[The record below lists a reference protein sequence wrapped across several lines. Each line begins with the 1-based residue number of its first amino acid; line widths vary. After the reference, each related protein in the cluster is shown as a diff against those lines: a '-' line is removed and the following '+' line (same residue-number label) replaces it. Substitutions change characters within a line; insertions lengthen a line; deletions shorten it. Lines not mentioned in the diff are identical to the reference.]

1 MANVTLT
8 PVVRDILERSTVTDN
23 VLFLPKE
30 QLERPVYEAVNK
42 ALVAAGGKWNRSK
55 AGHIFKSDPRQL
67 LGLILEQGHVVD
79 TKKQLQ
85 AFFTPRG
92 LADRMAEIA
101 GIDGHNVLEPS
112 AGHGALADACMRAGA
127 ARVDCCELSEE
138 FSEVLRGKQY
148 DVQTGDFLAMERTG
162 FLAKQY
168 DRILMNP
175 PFTKDQDVKHV
186 KHALR
191 YLAGGGVLASV
202 MGANTSRKSFQS
214 LVEDLD
220 YEITP
225 LAAGEFKE
233 SGTSVATIVLRVM
246 APQRASVVREPAAK
260 PSAPAVKAKVVQG
273 RLF

>member
-23 VLFLPKE
+23 VLFLPKQ
-30 QLERPVYEAVNK
+30 QLDRPVYEAVNK

-79 TKKQLQ
+79 EKKLLQ
-85 AFFTPRG
+85 AFFTPDDV
-92 LADRMAEIA
+92 ADQVAEIA

-112 AGHGALADACMRAGA
+112 AGHGALADACRRAGA

-138 FSEVLRGKQY
+138 FSEVLRAKKY
-148 DVQTGDFLAMERTG
+148 AVQTGDFLTMGKTG
-162 FLAKQY
+162 FLAKPY
-168 DRILMNP
+168 DRIVMNP

-186 KHALR
+186 KHALT
-191 YLAGGGVLASV
+191 YLAGGGVLVSI

-214 LVEDLD
+214 LVADLD
-220 YEITP
+220 YEITQLP
-225 LAAGEFKE
+225 AGAFKE

-246 APQRASVVREPAAK
+246 APQRASFAKEPAK
-260 PSAPAVKAKVVQG
+260 PSSPVVKAKVVQG